1 MAPIKKLT
9 TGHENYPKARTVS
22 TRTQVAR
29 THTNTVHSPTNTTSA
44 QPRDTFERGSYDAGV
59 EDMNRLRRQAQAQ
72 ARSSQPAS
80 KTSVGRSTCEPSS
93 SRAPQARAPR
103 VKQGPPTVETGTVRN
118 SGAPAA
124 VECQP
129 SPTRVNATI
138 ETAPSYPTARPKS
151 GGLNKYEQAVFDA
164 GSKKHNDYWNAEKAA
179 KSAPAE
185 APPKRIAS
193 QEAAPAPKKAA
204 PTTAVPSQASST
216 WSNVKTGAGG
226 AVKVAAGGVAVVNGV
241 EEMSKGHYLGGGLQV
256 AQGMLYTADGA
267 NDLYTVGE
275 RLSGAAP
282 SEFAA
287 AGKIKA
293 GGFAVSGAMAAH
305 DAYSSWGAY
314 KKGDMVGA
322 AEHGAS
328 AVINAISAFP
338 PTAMIGAAGGVLK
351 FVMSASGADK
361 MMRDAMN
368 ATELKAYE
376 ADKKMD
382 LRVACRLAKMSTLRL
397 STFNRRQK
405 QQFMRGLQG
414 LKDFR
419 AAFAAEGNQKGVAA
433 VDAQI
438 ARIKGAWTQ
447 K

>member
-9 TGHENYPKARTVS
+9 TGHENYPKARTIS
-22 TRTQVAR
+22 TRPQVAR
-29 THTNTVHSPTNTTSA
+29 THTSTVQSHTSTTPA
-44 QPRDTFERGSYDAGV
+44 QPRDTFEWGSYDAGV
-59 EDMNRLRRQAQAQ
+59 EDMNRLRKEAQAQ
-72 ARSSQPAS
+72 ARSHKPAS
-80 KTSVGRSTCEPSS
+80 KPSVSRSTCEP
-93 SRAPQARAPR
+93 AQARAPR
-103 VKQGPPTVETGTVRN
+103 VKQGPRTVETGTVRN

-129 SPTRVNATI
+129 SPARANATI

-151 GGLNKYEQAVFDA
+151 GGLTKYQRTLVDAKRDQLNKHWDA
-164 GSKKHNDYWNAEKAA
+164 ERAA

-204 PTTAVPSQASST
+204 PKTAVPSQASST

-267 NDLYTVGE
+267 NDLYAVGE

-361 MMRDAMN
+361 KMRDAMN

-382 LRVACRLAKMSTLRL
+382 LRVACRLTKMSTLRL